1 MLLGLAVRIVAEF
14 KTPDVIAM
22 IRSRQE
28 THVSEVNEIPIECR
42 PVQSRRLQ
50 GFGDLRMAHRS
61 NCLLKPLQHS
71 NTGTCAPQPG
81 GSNQGAEFC
90 D

>member
-1 MLLGLAVRIVAEF
+1 MLFGLAMRLVTQF
-14 KTPDVIAM
+14 KTPDMIAM

-28 THVSEVNEIPIECR
+28 AHVSQVNEIPVER
-42 PVQSRRLQ
+42 GPVQSRRLQ
-50 GFGDLRMAHRS
+50 GFGDLRMTHRS

-71 NTGTCAPQPG
+71 NTGPCAPQPG

>member
-1 MLLGLAVRIVAEF
+1 MLFGLAVRIATQF
-14 KTPDVIAM
+14 KTPNVIAM

-28 THVSEVNEIPIECR
+28 ADISEVNEIPVERR
-42 PVQSRRLQ
+42 PVQSRWLQ

-71 NTGTCAPQPG
+71 NTGTCAPQPS
-81 GSNQGAEFC
+81 GSNQSAEFC